1 MTFHMKHIALVRV
14 KYMYLYAPNIALL
27 KEVHV
32 VNCNIQDLLLAE
44 PRLVCA
50 RSFTLEWY
58 TCSYFKDVTSFVELD
73 ITIII
78 IIIVIIYYYYYYYYY
93 YSVYMPVVA

>member
-14 KYMYLYAPNIALL
+14 KYITVMYLYMYAPSIALL

-50 RSFTLEWY
+50 RSFTLE
-58 TCSYFKDVTSFVELD
+58 
-73 ITIII
+73 
-78 IIIVIIYYYYYYYYY
+78 
-93 YSVYMPVVA
+93 